1 MFLLHRC
8 RPDHLGAFAPGWCRD
23 LRANPLPRLLINGYV
38 RTVRTARV
46 YASCERYHTGII
58 LYALSVALVESPY
71 IDTREPHER
80 PAFGRCQRARPTP
93 RRTGP
98 PYLYRCEDG
107 KGFLTCALA
116 TAFQRT
122 ALQAG
127 PQSRSR
133 CHDGRH
139 AGRASN
145 RTGRVAGRRQS
156 RRCTGLGRRSVTG
169 AGRHGSALRS
179 VFARLARAA
188 LLLIDAAIVSLAAG
202 ILVIA
207 SR

>member
-1 MFLLHRC
+1 M
-8 RPDHLGAFAPGWCRD
+8 
-23 LRANPLPRLLINGYV
+23 
-38 RTVRTARV
+38 
-46 YASCERYHTGII
+46 EREI
-58 LYALSVALVESPY
+58 
-71 IDTREPHER
+71 
-80 PAFGRCQRARPTP
+80 
-93 RRTGP
+93 
-98 PYLYRCEDG
+98 
-107 KGFLTCALA
+107 LTCALA

-122 ALQAG
+122 VLQAG
-127 PQSRSR
+127 PQGRSR

-179 VFARLARAA
+179 VIARLARAA
-188 LLLIDAAIVSLAAG
+188 LLLIDAVIVSLAAG